1 MGPQGETDALSAE
14 AKRFLDLL
22 TLPPPV
28 LDKGTPYERDET
40 PFCRQGNESLVVV
53 FEVDAR
59 NSTWMGDEDNFSKT
73 KWYELPNR
81 LITDLLAEIHPGGPR
96 TCAVGLVKVFKEE
109 HAFGYD
115 CEEPYDLIS
124 HRKVHTT
131 LFAELS
137 ADQRT
142 ATLMIARLQGDK
154 LETLVCLSRTA
165 KA

>member
-1 MGPQGETDALSAE
+1 MGLQSETDALSAH

-22 TLPPPV
+22 MLRPPV
-28 LDKGTPYERDET
+28 LDNGTPYERDET
-40 PFCRQGNESLVVV
+40 PFCRQGNESLEVV

-59 NSTWMGDEDNFSKT
+59 NSTWMGDEDNFSKW
-73 KWYELPNR
+73 KWYELPNK
-81 LITDLLAEIHPGGPR
+81 LIAGLVAEIHPGGPR
-96 TCAVGLVKVFKEE
+96 MCAVGLVKVFKEE

-115 CEEPYDLIS
+115 CEEPYDLMS
-124 HRKVHTT
+124 HRKVDTS

-142 ATLMIARLQGDK
+142 ATLTIMRMQGDK